1 MASALFGLEGVP
13 SGNVVSPLHPENY
26 TGERNANERE
36 AEKKTLLN
44 FTGILG
50 FKERR
55 QKELTANG
63 EKRKLDE
70 SQARKGIRRMPR
82 RSEAK
87 KDAASCEKPWGA
99 AGRL

>member
-1 MASALFGLEGVP
+1 MKAK
-13 SGNVVSPLHPENY
+13 
-26 TGERNANERE
+26 
-36 AEKKTLLN
+36 KKTLRN

-55 QKELTANG
+55 QRNFGNGIERRLTA
-63 EKRKLDE
+63 KKAKAKDE

-99 AGRL
+99 AGRQGTMDIRMGQPGGSDPVIPKGRPYPAN